1 MASISPA
8 SAHDEI
14 VGGSPEPDSTVTDVP
29 ESIEL
34 ENSATPQDSFN
45 TVALSLD
52 GDQIVSGEPTVD
64 GSTLALDIPG
74 NVDLSDGEYTV
85 GYQVTSSDGHPI
97 RGSYTF
103 TLDTGEGASD
113 SSGDNGQGESAGD
126 SADTADSSDE
136 DDDGLPSW
144 TGPLLGIA
152 GVIVVLGALI
162 MAIARYRN
170 LGNDGGDGDDRD
182 NKDDKDS
189 DGSEEK

>member
-8 SAHDEI
+8 AAHDEI

-64 GSTLALDIPG
+64 GSTLTLDIPG

-113 SSGDNGQGESAGD
+113 SSGGTSQGETSAN
-126 SADTADSSDE
+126 SADTADAADSSDE

-170 LGNDGGDGDDRD
+170 LGNDGDDSH
-182 NKDDKDS
+182 NKDS
-189 DGSEEK
+189 DGSEEN